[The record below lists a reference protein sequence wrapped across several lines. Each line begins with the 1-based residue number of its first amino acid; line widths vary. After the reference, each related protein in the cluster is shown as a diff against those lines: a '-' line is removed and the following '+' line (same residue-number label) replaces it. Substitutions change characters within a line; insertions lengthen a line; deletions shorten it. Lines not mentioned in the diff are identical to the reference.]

1 MTQPSS
7 LTPHRVIAERMK
19 ELRKKRGWSAAHL
32 AQEMKKAGI
41 PWDRSIVASL
51 ELGRRAT
58 VTVEELLAL
67 SFVLSV
73 APVHLLVPP
82 VGVDDK
88 TPYQV
93 VPNGPGSPDP
103 VLGGSAPYPA
113 VVRAWVRGQ
122 LPMGDMRSYF
132 EEVPPSELA
141 PPDEFGGAWRVV
153 ATGESADGER

>member
-1 MTQPSS
+1 MTQP

-19 ELRKKRGWSAAHL
+19 ALRKKRGWSAAHL
-32 AQEMKKAGI
+32 ALEMKKAGI

-67 SFVLSV
+67 SYVLSV

-82 VGVDDK
+82 VGVEDR

-93 VPNGPGSPDP
+93 VPNGPGGPDSVLAGSP
-103 VLGGSAPYPA
+103 PYPA
-113 VVRAWVRGQ
+113 VVRAWIRGQ
-122 LPMGDMRSYF
+122 LPMGDPRSFF

-153 ATGESADGER
+153 TNEDADGER